1 MNKRWIIV
9 WITSLLFL
17 TFTVK
22 AQKLL
27 PVRLELAGDIDLESY
42 HVEPIGESGALVFY
56 ESNETNE
63 KGKRVWYFA
72 LLNSSLKQEWL
83 KSVPL
88 ESKLEFNSSV
98 RANGKVYFLF
108 KNRDKV
114 SKEYDIYE
122 IVIFDKKE
130 QHFTSISGSIPYKS
144 EIVGFNILNNTA
156 CLGLQMEKRNADLAF
171 VDLTTGTIIPVHL
184 NKEEE
189 ALIETIY
196 TNKANKQFYVVVKYF
211 NSVTF
216 FTDYIYIFN
225 SNGKSLSTLKVDYP
239 DNLRIPRNFKFASV
253 TQSRLSII
261 GTYDLLA
268 GRRPSWNDLG
278 SETDY
283 ESKALSAGFFYLH
296 FKEGKQDKFA
306 FYDFMKFDNTYYS
319 VNGKEIRTTK
329 SNNADA
335 DFKKVNVFYKIS
347 NPQIT
352 KNGDITVFS
361 VELYK
366 PYFKT
371 ESRMDYDFY
380 GRPYP
385 MTYQVFDGYE
395 YYDVIFSGFDPNGN
409 MIWNNDFPINNLK
422 TYSLQNHVIAVANN
436 NLLTFAYVN
445 KGKIISQTFNGSS
458 DIGDREETP
467 LETKFAKD
475 RVVQD
480 ANNRLKPWYG
490 DYYLIYGYQKLRN
503 RSLQDKSLRTVFYI
517 NKIAFK

>member
-1 MNKRWIIV
+1 MA
-9 WITSLLFL
+9 
-17 TFTVK
+17 FTIK
-22 AQKLL
+22 AQKLM
-27 PVRLELAGDIDLESY
+27 PVRLEVAGDLDVESY
-42 HVEPIGESGALVFY
+42 HVELVGEDGVLVFY
-56 ESNETNE
+56 ESNEINE
-63 KGKRVWYFA
+63 KGKRVWYFG
-72 LLNSSLKQEWL
+72 LLNKLLKQEWL

-88 ESKLEFNSSV
+88 QSKLEYSTSTK
-98 RANGKVYFLF
+98 ANGKVYFLF

-122 IVIFDKKE
+122 IVIFNINE

-144 EIVGFNILNNTA
+144 KISGFSILDNTA
-156 CLGLQMEKRNADLAF
+156 CFGLQMERQKADLAF
-171 VDLTTGTIIPVHL
+171 VDLTTGEIVPVHL

-189 ALIETIY
+189 VLIETIHADKK
-196 TNKANKQFYVVVKYF
+196 TKRFYMVAKYF
-211 NSVTF
+211 NPVTF
-216 FTDYIYIFN
+216 FTDYIYIYN
-225 SNGKSLSTLKVDYP
+225 SSGKKISTLKVDYP
-239 DNLRIPRNFKFASV
+239 DNLRIPRNFKFASI
-253 TQSRLSII
+253 TLDQLSIM

-268 GRRPSWNDLG
+268 GRKPSWKDLG

-283 ESKALSAGFFYLH
+283 ESQALSAGFFFLH
-296 FKEGKQDKFA
+296 FNKGEQNKFA

-319 VNGKEIRTTK
+319 IHGKEIRTSK
-329 SNNADA
+329 SNDY

-347 NPQIT
+347 NPLIIHYDD
-352 KNGDITVFS
+352 KTVFS

-395 YYDVIFSGFDPNGN
+395 YYDVIFSGFDSNGN
-409 MIWNNDFPINNLK
+409 MVWNNDFPINDLK
-422 TYSLQNHVIAVANN
+422 TYSLKNHVIAVAAN

-445 KGKIISQTFNGSS
+445 KGKIISQTFKGAT
-458 DIGDREETP
+458 DIGDREEMP
-467 LETKFAKD
+467 LETKFKKD

-480 ANNRLKPWYG
+480 ENNRLKYWYE
-490 DYYLIYGYQKLRN
+490 DYYLVYGYQKLRN